1 MAASFEETIKRLVRQ
16 RAQLDDLIST
26 SRNRE
31 SVSSELFEK
40 VQHLRSRIE
49 ALAGKD
55 VLRKDPGERS

>member
-1 MAASFEETIKRLVRQ
+1 MVASFEETIKRLVRQ

-40 VQHLRSRIE
+40 VQHLRARIE